1 MTKNCYLLSGAQI
14 HGYLFY
20 NSVFE
25 IFLTLKHGFELCR
38 TTYKQTVFS
47 IVNTIV
53 LPNPCLVDQNAW
65 LNPLSS

>member
-1 MTKNCYLLSGAQI
+1 MVSSMTKNGYLLFGAQI

-38 TTYKQTVFS
+38 TTY
-47 IVNTIV
+47 
-53 LPNPCLVDQNAW
+53 
-65 LNPLSS
+65 